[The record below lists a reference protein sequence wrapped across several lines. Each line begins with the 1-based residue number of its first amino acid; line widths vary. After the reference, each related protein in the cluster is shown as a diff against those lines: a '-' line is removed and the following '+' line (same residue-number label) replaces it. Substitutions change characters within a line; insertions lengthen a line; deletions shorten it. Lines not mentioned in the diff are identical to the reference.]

1 MDSKKW
7 LLSFAGAGLLVA
19 LLIAL
24 LNAAVDP
31 FGVFG
36 DRLFQWHSAN
46 ATINPRTAKIAYL
59 KENFDRYDSYLVG
72 SSSTAAY
79 SVEKLNQY
87 LNASFYNTFAYGSDM
102 RDMEATVRY
111 LIENDEV
118 KNIVLSLSLSCA
130 AGYDWDTGD
139 LTGIMHA
146 DVDGSS
152 KFLFYV
158 KYLFAN
164 PMYSFSKIYNYLNDT
179 YLPQPFD
186 VFLEETGAYD
196 KSVRDSE
203 PIGDLG
209 EYLAQNSSF
218 TQIGGEVQ
226 SLEYIEEYL
235 NALKAIVERCRESG
249 VNLIVI
255 FEPTYTERFKIYD
268 WGQVREML
276 EKTAEI
282 TDFWCFSFNS
292 VCEEPRYLYDVYH
305 VRNPLGELAISR
317 IFGDGSK
324 MIPPDFGVLLTAEN
338 VSGYLDGLGDMSAYA
353 ATLSAGGVD
362 DSGYTARVPIL
373 LYHHIAR
380 KGDGKAII
388 SRKLFEE
395 QIRTLHNAGYTTVT
409 ILDLI
414 EYVEKGRE
422 FPEKPVVITFDDGYL
437 SNYEIAYPILK
448 KYNMKATIFVIGVSM
463 GKSTYKDTGIP
474 IYPHFS
480 EAQAAEMVSSGLIS
494 IQSHS
499 YDMHQ
504 YPDYEESAVR
514 ENVLIPE
521 GEKEEE
527 YIEHFRRDL
536 ELSRAQIEAATGEP
550 VYVFSFPHGDFETL
564 SGVLLREAGF
574 RATVTTVPKS
584 NTIIKCLPQ
593 SLYELGR
600 FNVTE
605 DISPE
610 ELLAMISE

>member
-7 LLSFAGAGLLVA
+7 LLSFAGAALLVA
-19 LLIAL
+19 LLVAL

-46 ATINPRTAKIAYL
+46 TTMNPRTAKIAYL
-59 KENFDRYDSYLVG
+59 KKNFDRYDSYLVG

-79 SVEKLNQY
+79 PAEKLNQY
-87 LNASFYNTFAYGSDM
+87 LNASFYNVFFYGSDM
-102 RDMEATVRY
+102 HDMEAAVRY

-139 LTGIMHA
+139 LTGLMHA

-152 KFLFYV
+152 KFTFYA

-164 PMYSFSKIYNYLNDT
+164 PMYSFSKIYNFLKDT

-186 VFLEETGAYD
+186 VFLEKTGAYD
-196 KSVRDSE
+196 KSVRDAE

-209 EYLAQNSSF
+209 EYLAKNSGF

-226 SLEYIEEYL
+226 SLDYIDEYL
-235 NALKAIVERCRESG
+235 DALKSIVERCWESG

-255 FEPTYTERFKIYD
+255 FEPTYTERFKAYH

-292 VCEEPRYLYDVYH
+292 VCEEPRYFYDVYH
-305 VRNPLGELAISR
+305 IRNPLGELAIAR
-317 IFGDGSK
+317 ICGDRSK
-324 MIPPDFGVLLTAEN
+324 MIPEDFGVLLTCEN
-338 VSGYLDGLGDMSAYA
+338 VSDYLDGLGDVSVYA
-353 ATLSAGGVD
+353 STLSPWKVD

-373 LYHHIAR
+373 LYHHIAPL
-380 KGDGKAII
+380 GDGGATI
-388 SRKLFEE
+388 SAELFEK
-395 QIRTLHNAGYTTVT
+395 QIKALKNAGYTAVSFS
-409 ILDLI
+409 DLI
-414 EYVEKGRE
+414 EFVERGKE
-422 FPEKPVVITFDDGYL
+422 LPEKPVVITFDDGYL

-448 KYNMKATIFVIGVSM
+448 KYNMKATMFVIGASM

-474 IYPHFS
+474 IFPHFS
-480 EAQAAEMVSSGLIS
+480 AAQAAEMAASGLIS

-504 YPDYEESAVR
+504 RAGYETGAAR
-514 ENVLIPE
+514 ENVLRMK
-521 GEKEEE
+521 GEREED
-527 YIEHFRRDL
+527 YIECFRRDL
-536 ELSRAQIEAATGEP
+536 ELSRTQIETATGRP
-550 VYVFSFPHGDFETL
+550 VNVFSFPYGKCDTL
-564 SGVLLREAGF
+564 SGVLLREAGIK
-574 RATVTTVPKS
+574 ATVTIEEKN
-584 NTIIKCLPQ
+584 NTIVKCLPQ

-605 DISPE
+605 HVSPE